1 MLTLAYK
8 NREKATLHAIRKE
21 GGMPAV
27 FYGPKE
33 QSTPIAIKEGDFK
46 KVWNEAGESS
56 IITLKGNGGE
66 EHEALIH
73 DVDTHPVT
81 GAPRHADFYVIEKGK
96 KLEINVPL
104 EFVGVSEAVKSM
116 GGTLVK
122 VLHEVEIEALPK
134 DLPRELTVDIS
145 ALATLE
151 SQILAKD
158 IKLPAGVT
166 LITGPEEVI
175 ASIAVTKVEEEEV
188 KTLDVDAIEL
198 VDQKGKEPGEA
209 VEGEAGAAPAP
220 EKKEEKKK

>member
-1 MLTLAYK
+1 MFTLAYK
-8 NREKATLHAIRKE
+8 NREKATVNAIRKE
-21 GGMPAV
+21 GAIPAV

-33 QSTPIAIKEGDFK
+33 QSTSIAIKEGEFK
-46 KVWNEAGESS
+46 KVWKEAGESS
-56 IITLKGNGGE
+56 IINLKGNKGE

-96 KLEINVPL
+96 KLELNIEL
-104 EFVGVSEAVKSM
+104 EFTGVSEAVKSL

-122 VLHEVEIEALPK
+122 VLHEVKIEALPK
-134 DLPRELTVDIS
+134 DLPRHISVDIS

-158 IKLPAGVT
+158 LVLPAGVT
-166 LITGPEEVI
+166 LITGADEVV
-175 ASIAVTKVEEEEV
+175 ASIAVTKIEEEEV

-198 VDQKGKEPGEA
+198 VDQKGKEPGA
-209 VEGEAGAAPAP
+209 EGEEAAAAAP